1 MIRLETITAILLRSV
16 NHMVL
21 QENRMDSL
29 EKLLEL
35 DDRHNELLEQLVQL
49 DAKISETLSNW
60 VSGATQQAIPV
71 QEKTAFSKSH
81 SRIRAA

>member
-1 MIRLETITAILLRSV
+1 MIRLETITAILPRSV

-35 DDRHNELLEQLVQL
+35 DDRHNELLDQLAQL
-49 DAKISETLSNW
+49 DAKISETLRDW
-60 VSGATQQAIPV
+60 VSGTPQQAIPIT
-71 QEKTAFSKSH
+71 EKNVFSNSKS
-81 SRIRAA
+81 RVRAA

>member
-1 MIRLETITAILLRSV
+1 
-16 NHMVL
+16 
-21 QENRMDSL
+21 MDAL

-35 DDRHNELLEQLVQL
+35 DDRHNELLEQLAQL

-60 VSGATQQAIPV
+60 VSGTAQQTITV
-71 QEKTAFSKSH
+71 TEKKAFSNSN